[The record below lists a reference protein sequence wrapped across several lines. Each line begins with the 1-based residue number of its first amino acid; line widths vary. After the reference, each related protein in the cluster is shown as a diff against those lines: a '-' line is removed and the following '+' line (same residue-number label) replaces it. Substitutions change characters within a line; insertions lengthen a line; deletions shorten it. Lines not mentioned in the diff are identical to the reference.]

1 MNGEQRGGR
10 RSAEVIRSDCLGDED
25 LEEEEERVEGWMDC
39 GLVGNRMDEVEVEEE
54 EV

>member
-1 MNGEQRGGR
+1 VDGEQRGGR

>member
-25 LEEEEERVEGWMDC
+25 REERVEGWMDC
-39 GLVGNRMDEVEVEEE
+39 GLVGNRMDKVEVEEE